1 MINQG
6 FYRGVDVG
14 EGISRP
20 LGTAS
25 TVDQLGKA
33 QLLHPRSWASAPML
47 PSPARRPCSDDR
59 PIIIII
65 IIIIIIRSTQCYCY
79 IYIYYIHLQVTT
91 IQKTEKV
98 WAPAPLRSTNML
110 KNLAIYCEEK
120 SEFASLQFGPFR
132 DPARLVPQ
140 RLHVQHWKNL
150 RVSCAA
156 WIFAY
161 DPLWGRH
168 GRFLQDT
175 LDEQTYGIC
184 EICLYSHGYVSVS
197 GHDLMFHEDIYWS
210 LWQSSVHQSPDAD
223 GNIPISFFTAQSW
236 VPQRDVSLL
245 GPSNQRPPVARSIKW
260 LKIQLKINMDMDQT
274 VNHIKVTRIPQKK
287 NTTKWWK
294 VFLMVQKSKVQPH
307 TSFGFGERC
316 SGNLDD
322 QLSGRGPAHAF
333 AQHCLGAGSS
343 PGGLDD
349 SNLYNWTCYDMLCKN
364 LGLRH
369 GATN

>member
-1 MINQG
+1 MNHHDKPRFLQG
-6 FYRGVDVG
+6 GWCRRRDFKAIRNSIHRRSTGQGSTFASPVL
-14 EGISRP
+14 GICP
-20 LGTAS
+20 HAAQPGTAALQWRQAHHHHHHHHHS
-25 TVDQLGKA
+25 KYTM
-33 QLLHPRSWASAPML
+33 LLL
-47 PSPARRPCSDDR
+47 
-59 PIIIII
+59 
-65 IIIIIIRSTQCYCY
+65 
-79 IYIYYIHLQVTT
+79 YIYYIHLQVTT

-287 NTTKWWK
+287 TP
-294 VFLMVQKSKVQPH
+294 Q
-307 TSFGFGERC
+307 
-316 SGNLDD
+316 SG
-322 QLSGRGPAHAF
+322 GRF
-333 AQHCLGAGSS
+333 F
-343 PGGLDD
+343 
-349 SNLYNWTCYDMLCKN
+349 
-364 LGLRH
+364 
-369 GATN
+369 